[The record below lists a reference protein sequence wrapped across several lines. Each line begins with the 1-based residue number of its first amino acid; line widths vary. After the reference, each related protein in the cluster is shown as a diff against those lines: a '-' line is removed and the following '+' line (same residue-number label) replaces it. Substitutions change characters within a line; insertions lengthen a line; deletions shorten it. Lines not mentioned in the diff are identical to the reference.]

1 MTSPTVFAYRLKALK
16 MSDMVCSKVQNSKV
30 KSMCA
35 ASSIKFLGFQG
46 TYIVLIL
53 EKF

>member
-16 MSDMVCSKVQNSKV
+16 MSDMVCSKVQNKV